1 LSGKGR
7 PMNTKNNCIRTE
19 KTNTVLRP
27 YEKCLTLGAETLS
40 DAELL
45 AVILR
50 TGVSGMNSIE
60 LAQHI
65 FSVCCRSKGLLGLS
79 SITIPELLKIRG
91 VGKVK
96 AVQIKCICELSRRT
110 AKQSA
115 SAKLKFT
122 EPEAIAAYYMQDLR
136 LLEKEHMILVL
147 LDSKC
152 RKIADGTV
160 NASLVTPREVFAE
173 ALKYNAVSVV
183 LLHNHPSGD
192 AAPSHNDIAV
202 TDRIVQ
208 AGKIL
213 GVQVIDHIIIGD
225 NTYTSLKEKE
235 YM

>member
-1 LSGKGR
+1 
-7 PMNTKNNCIRTE
+7 
-19 KTNTVLRP
+19 
-27 YEKCLTLGAETLS
+27 
-40 DAELL
+40 
-45 AVILR
+45 
-50 TGVSGMNSIE
+50 
-60 LAQHI
+60 
-65 FSVCCRSKGLLGLS
+65 
-79 SITIPELLKIRG
+79 
-91 VGKVK
+91 
-96 AVQIKCICELSRRT
+96 
-110 AKQSA
+110 
-115 SAKLKFT
+115 
-122 EPEAIAAYYMQDLR
+122 MQDLR

-152 RKIADGTV
+152 RKIADTVLSVGTV

-183 LLHNHPSGD
+183 LLHNIFIFYYIFISLINPY
-192 AAPSHNDIAV
+192 PSHNDIAV

>member
-1 LSGKGR
+1 
-7 PMNTKNNCIRTE
+7 MNTKSNCIRTE
-19 KTNTVLRP
+19 KTDTVLRP

-152 RKIADGTV
+152 RKIADTVLSVGTV
-160 NASLVTPREVFAE
+160 NASLVTPREVFA
-173 ALKYNAVSVV
+173 ALTARAVQII

>member
-1 LSGKGR
+1 
-7 PMNTKNNCIRTE
+7 M
-19 KTNTVLRP
+19 TVN
-27 YEKCLTLGAETLS
+27 
-40 DAELL
+40 
-45 AVILR
+45 AV
-50 TGVSGMNSIE
+50 
-60 LAQHI
+60 
-65 FSVCCRSKGLLGLS
+65 
-79 SITIPELLKIRG
+79 
-91 VGKVK
+91 
-96 AVQIKCICELSRRT
+96 
-110 AKQSA
+110 
-115 SAKLKFT
+115 
-122 EPEAIAAYYMQDLR
+122 
-136 LLEKEHMILVL
+136 
-147 LDSKC
+147 
-152 RKIADGTV
+152 KIADTVLSVGTV

>member
-1 LSGKGR
+1 MDIDNFKS
-7 PMNTKNNCIRTE
+7 
-19 KTNTVLRP
+19 
-27 YEKCLTLGAETLS
+27 
-40 DAELL
+40 
-45 AVILR
+45 
-50 TGVSGMNSIE
+50 
-60 LAQHI
+60 
-65 FSVCCRSKGLLGLS
+65 
-79 SITIPELLKIRG
+79 
-91 VGKVK
+91 
-96 AVQIKCICELSRRT
+96 
-110 AKQSA
+110 
-115 SAKLKFT
+115 
-122 EPEAIAAYYMQDLR
+122 
-136 LLEKEHMILVL
+136 
-147 LDSKC
+147 
-152 RKIADGTV
+152 V

>member
-1 LSGKGR
+1 MSGKGR

-19 KTNTVLRP
+19 KTDTVLRP

-96 AVQIKCICELSRRT
+96 AVQIKC
-110 AKQSA
+110 
-115 SAKLKFT
+115 
-122 EPEAIAAYYMQDLR
+122 M
-136 LLEKEHMILVL
+136 
-147 LDSKC
+147 
-152 RKIADGTV
+152 
-160 NASLVTPREVFAE
+160 
-173 ALKYNAVSVV
+173 
-183 LLHNHPSGD
+183 
-192 AAPSHNDIAV
+192 
-202 TDRIVQ
+202 
-208 AGKIL
+208 
-213 GVQVIDHIIIGD
+213 
-225 NTYTSLKEKE
+225 
-235 YM
+235 

>member
-1 LSGKGR
+1 MCFRK
-7 PMNTKNNCIRTE
+7 
-19 KTNTVLRP
+19 
-27 YEKCLTLGAETLS
+27 AE
-40 DAELL
+40 
-45 AVILR
+45 IHR
-50 TGVSGMNSIE
+50 TG
-60 LAQHI
+60 
-65 FSVCCRSKGLLGLS
+65 
-79 SITIPELLKIRG
+79 
-91 VGKVK
+91 
-96 AVQIKCICELSRRT
+96 
-110 AKQSA
+110 
-115 SAKLKFT
+115 
-122 EPEAIAAYYMQDLR
+122 AIAAYYMQDLR

-152 RKIADGTV
+152 RKIADTVLSVGTV

-192 AAPSHNDIAV
+192 CLPSAAPSHNDIAV

>member
-1 LSGKGR
+1 MYSSLYKDYPFVRKGQTYEHKKQLYTHR
-7 PMNTKNNCIRTE
+7 KN
-19 KTNTVLRP
+19 
-27 YEKCLTLGAETLS
+27 
-40 DAELL
+40 
-45 AVILR
+45 
-50 TGVSGMNSIE
+50 E

-65 FSVCCRSKGLLGLS
+65 LSVCCRSKGLLGLS

-152 RKIADGTV
+152 RKIADTVLSVGTV

-225 NTYTSLKEKE
+225 KNICRRKESKNGTE
-235 YM
+235 YLWCRHRYQQL

>member
-1 LSGKGR
+1 MLQ
-7 PMNTKNNCIRTE
+7 
-19 KTNTVLRP
+19 V
-27 YEKCLTLGAETLS
+27 
-40 DAELL
+40 
-45 AVILR
+45 
-50 TGVSGMNSIE
+50 
-60 LAQHI
+60 
-65 FSVCCRSKGLLGLS
+65 KGLTGLS

-152 RKIADGTV
+152 RKIADTVLSVGTV